1 MTSILTLD
9 NNEILNKI
17 ESILLQGLYDLL
29 GKKKK
34 SFTLCKLGK
43 GANSPFSFAIPEIEN
58 GFIVYYPPNSTH
70 YTKGWDGQ
78 EKECRILKGIIYD
91 AVCKKTY
98 VEGETFLIK
107 KDEECDP
114 YTLNEMC
121 LALVIK
127 K

>member
-1 MTSILTLD
+1 M
-9 NNEILNKI
+9 NNIEILQNVETNLLNGLIDLISKKI
-17 ESILLQGLYDLL
+17 KNFNLCRL
-29 GKKKK
+29 GTG
-34 SFTLCKLGK
+34 SQ
-43 GANSPFSFAIPEIEN
+43 SPISFAIPEIEN

-70 YTKGWDGQ
+70 YTKGWDGA

-114 YTLNEMC
+114 YTLSEMC